1 MLKLSLDIQCEEY
14 VWDGET
20 EDGEWISGM
29 GTNITLDGKIKY
41 NSSTASELNN
51 VVVKITVYDKSGLQF
66 HEEIP
71 IQLYSSGTSTFKRD
85 LDFENSFDCPD
96 QRYSVS
102 FYSLKGV
109 VVPHSGDFEDSINT
123 PSYSGLTPTPNYT
136 QDAILNA
143 VFTAVWQTAESTTN
157 VAPLPTTK
165 P

>member
-1 MLKLSLDIQCEEY
+1 L
-14 VWDGET
+14 V
-20 EDGEWISGM
+20 
-29 GTNITLDGKIKY
+29 
-41 NSSTASELNN
+41 A
-51 VVVKITVYDKSGLQF
+51 KITVYDKSGLQLY
-66 HEEIP
+66 EETP
-71 IQLYSSGTSTFKRD
+71 IQLHSSGTSTFKKE
-85 LDFENSFDCPD
+85 LDFENSFNCPE

-102 FYSLKGV
+102 FYSLKGF

-157 VAPLPTTK
+157 VAPLPTTT